1 VTAFAQPAPAP
12 ARRTPLP
19 VRRAL
24 LLVAALLAL
33 ALVAGGTLSVLDLA
47 ARHTTTER
55 ASYDG
60 VRALVIEDASDVRL
74 TRAPAGAP
82 LQVLARVTEG
92 LRTPSRSAQ
101 RDGDG
106 TLRLSSS
113 CPSFFGGFCDVDYEI
128 RVPSG
133 TLVRARAAGGDI
145 VAADLVSERP
155 IDLES
160 SAGDVTA
167 TDLSAP
173 AMRLSSS
180 AGDVSAR
187 GLSADRI
194 EVDSSAGDVSVAL
207 AAPATRLL
215 AHSSAGDLDVLVPD
229 AVYRLDATSSGGD
242 VDSSEIRTDPGAR
255 REIVAHSSAGDVSV
269 AARR

>member
-1 VTAFAQPAPAP
+1 MTAFAQPAP

-19 VRRAL
+19 IRRAL

-33 ALVAGGTLSVLDLA
+33 ALVAMGTINVLDLL
-47 ARHTTTER
+47 ARNTTTER

-74 TRAPAGAP
+74 TRAPAGAS
-82 LQVLARVTEG
+82 LQVLARLTEG
-92 LRTPSRSAQ
+92 LRTPERSAQ
-101 RDGDG
+101 READG

-113 CPSFFGGFCDVDYEI
+113 CPSFFGGSCGVDYEI

-145 VAADLVSERP
+145 VASDLVSRRP

-173 AMRLSSS
+173 AVRLSSS

-187 GLSADRI
+187 GLSAGRV
-194 EVDSSAGDVSVAL
+194 EVASSAGDVSVAL
-207 AAPATRLL
+207 ATPAERLL
-215 AHSSAGDLDVLVPD
+215 ADASAGDVDVLVPEAVYRLEATSSAGD
-229 AVYRLDATSSGGD
+229 
-242 VDSSEIRTDPGAR
+242 VDSAEISTDPTSPR
-255 REIVAHSSAGDVSV
+255 TITAHSGAGDVSV

>member
-1 VTAFAQPAPAP
+1 MTAFAQPAPA
-12 ARRTPLP
+12 RRTPLRI
-19 VRRAL
+19 RRALLVLAALLAL
-24 LLVAALLAL
+24 LLVAM
-33 ALVAGGTLSVLDLA
+33 GTINVLDLL
-47 ARHTTTER
+47 ARNTTTER

-82 LQVLARVTEG
+82 VQVLAHVTEG
-92 LRTPSRSAQ
+92 LRTPERSAQ
-101 RDGDG
+101 REGDG

-113 CPSFFGGFCDVDYEI
+113 CASFFGGFCDVDYEI

-133 TLVRARAAGGDI
+133 TLVRARANGGDI
-145 VAADLVSERP
+145 VASDLVSGRP
-155 IDLES
+155 VDLES

-167 TDLSAP
+167 TDVSAP
-173 AMRLSSS
+173 AVRLSSS

-187 GLSADRI
+187 GLSAERV

-207 AAPATRLL
+207 ATPAEQLL
-215 AHSSAGDLDVLVPD
+215 AESSAGDVDVLVPN
-229 AVYRLDATSSGGD
+229 AVYRLDATSSAGD
-242 VDSSEIRTDPGAR
+242 VNSAEISTNPTSPRT
-255 REIVAHSSAGDVSV
+255 ITAHSSGGDVSV

>member
-1 VTAFAQPAPAP
+1 MTAFAQPAPA
-12 ARRTPLP
+12 RRMPLP
-19 VRRAL
+19 IRRAL
-24 LLVAALLAL
+24 LLVGALLAL
-33 ALVAGGTLSVLDLA
+33 ALVAMGTTNVLDLL
-47 ARHTTTER
+47 ARNTTTER
-55 ASYDG
+55 ASYEG
-60 VRALVIEDASDVRL
+60 VRALLIEDASDVRL

-82 LQVLARVTEG
+82 LEVLARVTEG
-92 LRTPSRSAQ
+92 LRAPERSAQ

-106 TLRLSSS
+106 ALRLSSS
-113 CPSFFGGFCDVDYEI
+113 CPSFFGGSCDVDYEI

-145 VAADLVSERP
+145 VAADLVSKRP

-173 AMRLSSS
+173 AMRLSSG